1 MSSDLS
7 LENSTIPNAIHF
19 GNNFAS
25 KRKKKLDQLTRYHRV
40 YAFLVALS
48 PPITFLSG
56 LFSLL
61 VRYFWDGKMRSDRER
76 YIDRQKEKVKY
87 LSELS
92 RSIPPPPFDLS
103 TTTHTPSLTSDIKRS
118 RWLVQCKI
126 RSNFLIFPPVSW
138 LERHLNSIPVHGGPT
153 LRASSRPPFSNPCPT
168 SVSNDAILPHESSPL
183 PNITARHDRVFR
195 GCKRFVDHSF

>member
-1 MSSDLS
+1 MAHTTYHRRALSFSSQSFKQHVCRQIFLS
-7 LENSTIPNAIHF
+7 KIQQ
-19 GNNFAS
+19 S
-25 KRKKKLDQLTRYHRV
+25 KRDSFWKQFRFEKKKKKKEKKLDQLTRYHRV

-87 LSELS
+87 LSELP
-92 RSIPPPPFDLS
+92 RSTPPPPFDLS

-118 RWLVQCKI
+118 R
-126 RSNFLIFPPVSW
+126 
-138 LERHLNSIPVHGGPT
+138 
-153 LRASSRPPFSNPCPT
+153 
-168 SVSNDAILPHESSPL
+168 
-183 PNITARHDRVFR
+183 
-195 GCKRFVDHSF
+195 